1 MLSQIHRRNTDLMA
15 AIRREAK
22 KAGVK
27 ELRGR
32 VLNRIV
38 DRALEGGAPHFYVSY
53 ERALEVIHRHR
64 PSINGSTRSLR
75 VRMWDDIRRLA
86 EEEMADDPESDIYQA
101 ISRVL
106 FLSPAPHFYIS
117 RATAL
122 GIYHTS
128 VAYERM
134 RNEKQRRLYRHRHDI
149 NQ

>member
-53 ERALEVIHRHR
+53 ERL
-64 PSINGSTRSLR
+64 STGTG
-75 VRMWDDIRRLA
+75 RR
-86 EEEMADDPESDIYQA
+86 
-101 ISRVL
+101 
-106 FLSPAPHFYIS
+106 
-117 RATAL
+117 
-122 GIYHTS
+122 
-128 VAYERM
+128 
-134 RNEKQRRLYRHRHDI
+134 
-149 NQ
+149 